1 MVSVDRDIHKLKI
14 PSINTCHLL
23 GTTVPPPLIRI
34 ILNKD
39 KKATIPIHIKNVE
52 CVIEIS
58 IDPKDKGTK
67 GINSN
72 CSNGLEII
80 KIDNK

>member
-1 MVSVDRDIHKLKI
+1 M
-14 PSINTCHLL
+14 
-23 GTTVPPPLIRI
+23 RI

-39 KKATIPIHIKNVE
+39 RKATIPIHMKNVE

-58 IDPKDKGTK
+58 IDPKARGTR

-80 KIDNK
+80 KIDNKY